1 MALKRKPPVWKVSVT
16 VVIGPNNEPDQ
27 RWEATKP
34 TRTAAMRAVESQIT
48 VARLNVKGAQRK
60 HWPMLFELNREFV
73 RMCHGHGYKR
83 QSFEPSS
90 KAWCLTI
97 ERIER
102 AR

>member
-16 VVIGPNNEPDQ
+16 VIIGPNNEPDQ

-34 TRTAAMRAVESQIT
+34 TRTAAMLAVESKIT
-48 VARLNVKGAQRK
+48 VAELNTKHADRK
-60 HWPMLFELNREFV
+60 HWPANAGLRREFH
-73 RMCHGHGYKR
+73 RMCAKGRGYSR

-97 ERIER
+97 ER